1 MYEHVTRFIG
11 DIDEG
16 TISEGSFTHA
26 LYEPEITD
34 KSYRE
39 TLDAYG
45 LEGARPWS
53 ADVESLDLR
62 ASLALLTF
70 VHRADHFI
78 EGALHDAIES
88 GFLRRI
94 LAHIDELDGGAP
106 ITGPIGFWRE
116 SDPLGCCS
124 NWYPAGFSFADEEFA
139 TSEHWMMWQ
148 KARVMGDWDTAE
160 KVLDAPTP
168 RKAKELG
175 AQVAPYD
182 GALWD
187 DVREELVYYGV
198 REKFVQNPRLGNLLL
213 STKSALLAE
222 ASPYDRVWGIGLT
235 ADDPL
240 FGDIASWRGSNL
252 LGRVCM
258 RVRSDLREAS
268 KAGIG
273 FDALA
278 NGDWDNAEKL
288 IRTRIGDMSLLEL
301 SRTPAA
307 RGAVLCYARIA
318 QRQLMDEKIPDAEA
332 LLRSVGSSTVADI
345 ERSMRTNMGGGLT
358 AVGWDELVCQ
368 LAFLHATGRL

>member
-11 DIDEG
+11 EIDDG
-16 TISEGSFTHA
+16 TISESAFTHA
-26 LYEPEITD
+26 LYDPDITD
-34 KSYRE
+34 KGYRE

-62 ASLALLTF
+62 ASVALLTF
-70 VHRADHFI
+70 VHRADHFV
-78 EGALHDAIES
+78 EGALRDAIEN

-94 LAHIDELDGGAP
+94 LLRIEELDGGSP

-124 NWYPAGFSFADEEFA
+124 NWYPAGFEFMGAGFA

-148 KARVMGDWDTAE
+148 KARTMRDWDTAE
-160 KVLDAPTP
+160 RILEAPTP
-168 RKAKELG
+168 RGAKELG
-175 AQVAPYD
+175 AEVSPYD

-187 DVREELVYYGV
+187 NVREELVYYGV
-198 REKFVQNPRLGNLLL
+198 REKFLQNPELRNLLL
-213 STKSALLAE
+213 STGSVLLAE
-222 ASPYDRVWGIGLT
+222 ASPYDRVWGIGLM

-240 FGDIASWRGSNL
+240 FGDIAAWKGSNL

-268 KAGIG
+268 RAGIPLG
-273 FDALA
+273 KLA
-278 NGDWDNAEKL
+278 NRGWENAEELPKS
-288 IRTRIGDMSLLEL
+288 RIGGMSLLEL
-301 SRTPAA
+301 SRVPAA
-307 RGAVLCYARIA
+307 RSAVLCYACIA
-318 QRQLMDEKIPDAEA
+318 QRHLMNPKITNAEA
-332 LLRSVGSSTVADI
+332 FLRFVDSSTVAGI
-345 ERSMRTNMGGGLT
+345 NEAMRDNMGGGLT
-358 AVGWDELVCQ
+358 IAGWDELVCQ